1 MNKLNEVNKMSMPT
15 IPQESFRPTIH
26 EAVIDLFKS
35 IAMEETAISHLL
47 NAEAEK
53 IQAFVGR
60 HLDFPTNPTNCD
72 ILKFNQSVT
81 KLVDVIVMKEWL
93 LFRKLETSMEILGRE
108 EECEEECEEE

>member
-60 HLDFPTNPTNCD
+60 HLDFPTNPTNSD
-72 ILKFNQSVT
+72 ILKFNQSVS

-93 LFRKLETSMEILGRE
+93 LFRKLETSMEILKRE
-108 EECEEECEEE
+108 EECEESEEE